1 MARTA
6 FTLIEVLIVV
16 VILGILAAIVMPQ
29 FTSASGQTTD
39 TSVRRNL
46 QIIRHQIEYY
56 RAREKTEPDLVANQW
71 AELVETDYLH
81 AVPVNPLNG
90 YTTIAAAPA
99 ATVGWIWRDNGGV
112 LFELY
117 ATDETSLAEY
127 PD

>member
-1 MARTA
+1 MLAA
-6 FTLIEVLIVV
+6 VV
-16 VILGILAAIVMPQ
+16 VSQVG
-29 FTSASGQTTD
+29 SARED
-39 TSVRRNL
+39 TSDSAVRRQL

-90 YTTIAAAPA
+90 YTTIAAGPA